1 MEVEK
6 KFVNTF
12 CIVAVLCSFALTGF
26 KLISGVTP
34 QYYLTIITL
43 SVAITTYLINRKY
56 SKLAFFLIKIPGLL
70 VIYLFDDGVSSNAG
84 YFLYYFP
91 YILLSFLYGKSNKN
105 ILYYVDIF
113 IIVTIFCLVNFTDIP
128 PKLGLQIPKPQNHN
142 LYLLNLC
149 ISIFLSL
156 YLLNLFLNNVIKSKR
171 EGTANEA
178 KLLTLIGSSSNM
190 IWSIDLQYKLTSA
203 NETVIA
209 TYERHYSR
217 KVDIGKS
224 VLEGIPK
231 DDYKYWRSCY
241 DRTLAGETFKSEQ
254 QYSIENNVTR
264 ILEYTFTPIKEKDI
278 ITGLFVTSNDITA
291 FKQYENEILEREKNL
306 SLIVQSFDDILFE
319 IDSNHTIINVWS
331 NDNSKLNYPL
341 KDIIGKKLKDFN
353 TSGLGDTFDDLITK
367 VFISGETLKHEF
379 ETTVKEKKMWFMAN
393 ISLINDEDPR
403 ISIKLEEIT
412 SRKNNEL
419 ETIRQK
425 EFLNQLINN
434 LPVGIFAKD
443 VSEDLKYTIWNN
455 ELEKMFGLKN
465 SDVIGKTDFDIF
477 KINEDL
483 DDFVDTDSIVLESK
497 EPLIINNLNV
507 NTPTGVIIAKTIKI
521 PIYNEAGEP
530 EQVIGILENITEIK
544 RVQDDLISAEKRWN
558 YALTG
563 SRDGVWDLDLSSK
576 VIYYSPVFKKML
588 GYDENEFDNSTLAWE
603 KHVHPK
609 DIQNALLEFKKHIEG
624 ISEFYQTEYRIR
636 CKDGN
641 YTWVLDRGKIA
652 EYNQDGAPER
662 FIGTIT
668 DINHLKELE
677 EKSKNNEELL
687 RSINQNITEAI
698 YRSTTTEGLIY
709 INKSFIDMFGFNSYE
724 EAIKTPIHELY
735 DSHHDR
741 DIVIQELLEQKTIHN
756 KEVLLRKKTGETFWG
771 LISTI
776 CIENENG
783 NCYFDGAIRDISSI
797 KQIEEQ
803 LIQAKEMAEAAAK
816 AKGLFLSTMSHEI
829 RTPMNAVI
837 GIANLLLNENPTK
850 EQLESLQTLKFSAE
864 SLMYL
869 INDIL
874 DFSKIDAG
882 KIELESTEFNLS
894 QLLVNIKQS
903 FISKA
908 EEKGL
913 KIHLQIDPELP
924 QILIGDPIRVAQII
938 TNLIS
943 NAIKFTEIGYINLEA
958 KVKENTSEST
968 FINFSIS
975 DTGIGIPP
983 DKIPYIF
990 EHFIQ
995 ASSDTTRKYG
1005 GTGLGLAITKK
1016 LIELFDS
1023 QISVESNV
1031 GMGTKFFFDLRFVKS
1046 DQLNLIIEPKRQL
1059 KIEPLTG
1066 MKILLVEDNDINTF
1080 VVVRFLKNWD
1090 IAYDVAQNGAIAV
1103 DMHNKNRYDLILM
1116 DLQMPVMDGYEAT
1129 IAMRLKDKKTPII
1142 ALTANAFSDI
1152 KQKVLEVGMN
1162 DYITKPFEPDNLYK
1176 KIKACQ
1182 NLNNTGPLKLF

>member
-34 QYYLTIITL
+34 QYYLTVITL
-43 SVAITTYLINRKY
+43 TVAITTYLINRKY

-105 ILYYVDIF
+105 ILYYIDIF

-156 YLLNLFLNNVIKSKR
+156 YLLNLFLNNVIKTKR
-171 EGTANEA
+171 EGTSNEA
-178 KLLTLIGSSSNM
+178 KLLTLIGSSNNM
-190 IWSIDLQYKLTSA
+190 IWSIDLEYKLTSA
-203 NETVIA
+203 NDTVIS
-209 TYERHYSR
+209 TYERHYKR
-217 KVDIGKS
+217 KVDIGQS
-224 VLEGIPK
+224 VLEGIPLA
-231 DDYKYWRSCY
+231 DYKYWRTCY
-241 DRTLAGETFKSEQ
+241 DRTFAGETFKSEQ
-254 QYSIENNVTR
+254 QYSTESVGIR
-264 ILEYTFTPIKEKDI
+264 ILEYTFTPIRENGI
-278 ITGLFVTSNDITA
+278 ITGLFVTSNDVTA
-291 FKQYENEILEREKNL
+291 SKQYEKEILEREKNL
-306 SLIVQSFDDILFE
+306 SLIVHSFDDILFE
-319 IDSNHTIINVWS
+319 IDSNHNIINVWS
-331 NDNSKLNYPL
+331 NDNSKLKYPL
-341 KDIIGKKLKDFN
+341 EEIIGKNIKEFN
-353 TSGLGDTFDDLITK
+353 SSGLGDVFDDLIGK
-367 VFISGETLKHEF
+367 VFISGETLKREF
-379 ETTVKEKKMWFMAN
+379 EITINEKRMWFMAN
-393 ISLINDEDPR
+393 ISLINDEEPR
-403 ISIKLEEIT
+403 VSIKLEET
-412 SRKNNEL
+412 TLRKNNEL

-443 VSEDLKYTIWNN
+443 VLDDLKYTIWNN
-455 ELEKMFGLKN
+455 ELEKMFGLKTE
-465 SDVIGKTDFDIF
+465 DVVGKTDFDIF
-477 KINEDL
+477 KINEEL
-483 DDFVDTDSIVLESK
+483 DDFVDTDSIVIESK

-507 NTPTGVIIAKTIKI
+507 KTPGGVIIAKTIKI
-521 PIYNEAGEP
+521 PIFNENGKAV
-530 EQVIGILENITEIK
+530 QVIGILENITEIK
-544 RVQDDLISAEKRWN
+544 RVQDDLINAEKRWN

-563 SRDGVWDLDLSSK
+563 SRDGVWDLDLRSR

-588 GYDENEFDNSTLAWE
+588 GYEENEFDNSTIEWE
-603 KHVHPK
+603 NHVHPK
-609 DIQNALLEFKKHIEG
+609 DIQNTLKEFKNHIDG
-624 ISEFYQTEYRIR
+624 KSEFYQTEYRIR

-652 EYNQDGAPER
+652 EYENGLPIR

-698 YRSTTTEGLIY
+698 YRSTTNEGLIY
-709 INKSFIDMFGFNSYE
+709 INKSFIDMFGFSSYE
-724 EAIKTPIHELY
+724 EAIKTPIYDLY
-735 DSHHDR
+735 ESHRDR
-741 DIVIQELLEQKTIHN
+741 DMVINELLQFKTIHN
-756 KEVLLRKKTGETFWG
+756 KEVLLRKKSGETFWG

-783 NCYFDGAIRDISSI
+783 NFYFDGAIRDISSI

-803 LIQAKEMAEAAAK
+803 LIHAKELAEAAAK

-837 GIANLLLNENPTK
+837 GIANLLLNENPSK
-850 EQLESLQTLKFSAE
+850 EQLESLHTLKFSAE

-882 KIELESTEFNLS
+882 KIELENTEFNLT
-894 QLLVNIKQS
+894 QLLVNIRQS
-903 FISKA
+903 FLSKA

-913 KIHLQIDPELP
+913 KFHLQIDSEIP
-924 QILIGDPIRVAQII
+924 QVLIGDPIRVAQII
-938 TNLIS
+938 TNLVS
-943 NAIKFTEIGYINLEA
+943 NAIKFTDAGEIYLEA
-958 KVKENTSEST
+958 LIKDKSNENSQ
-968 FINFSIS
+968 IYFSIR
-975 DTGIGIPP
+975 DTGIGIHP

-1005 GTGLGLAITKK
+1005 GTGLGLAITQK

-1023 QISVESNV
+1023 HISVESKL
-1031 GMGTKFFFDLRFVKS
+1031 GAGTKFFFELKFSNS
-1046 DQLNLIIEPKRQL
+1046 DQLNLVIEPKKQL

-1080 VVVRFLKNWD
+1080 VVVRFLKKWN
-1090 IAYDVAQNGAIAV
+1090 ISYDVAQNGAIAV
-1103 DMHNKNRYDLILM
+1103 DFHNKNKYDLILM

-1129 IAMRLKDKKTPII
+1129 IAIRQKDKKTPII

-1162 DYITKPFEPDNLYK
+1162 DYVTKPFDPEELYK
-1176 KIKACQ
+1176 KIKAAK
-1182 NLNNTGPLKLF
+1182 NTNEIEPLKLF

>member
-34 QYYLTIITL
+34 QYYLTVITL
-43 SVAITTYLINRKY
+43 LVALTTYLINQKY

-91 YILLSFLYGKSNKN
+91 YILLSFLYGKSNKSL
-105 ILYYVDIF
+105 LYYVDIF

-142 LYLLNLC
+142 LYLLNLS

-156 YLLNLFLNNVIKSKR
+156 YLLNLFINNALKSKR
-171 EGTANEA
+171 EGTSNEA
-178 KLLTLIGSSSNM
+178 KLLTLIGGSSNM

-203 NETVIA
+203 NDTVLS
-209 TYERHYSR
+209 TYELEYGR
-217 KVDIGKS
+217 KISLGEN
-224 VLEGIPK
+224 VLEGLRK
-231 DDYKYWRSCY
+231 DDYKFWRTNY
-241 DRTLAGETFKSEQ
+241 DKTFAGETFKSELL
-254 QYSIENNVTR
+254 YNIKNGIR
-264 ILEYTFTPIKEKDI
+264 ILEYTYTPIKENDL

-291 FKQYENEILEREKNL
+291 FKEYENEILERERNL
-306 SLIVQSFDDILFE
+306 SLILQSFDDILLE

-331 NDNSKLNYPL
+331 NDNSKLDYPL
-341 KDIIGKKLKDFN
+341 NEIIGRKVIEFGNAD
-353 TSGLGDTFDDLITK
+353 LGPKFDNLISK

-379 ETTVKEKKMWFMAN
+379 ELTLKDKKLWFLAN
-393 ISLINDEDPR
+393 ISLINDAEPR
-403 ISIKLEEIT
+403 VSLKLEECT

-419 ETIRQK
+419 ETLRQK

-443 VSEDLKYTIWNN
+443 VYDNLRYTIWNS
-455 ELEKMFGLKN
+455 ELENMFGLKKI
-465 SDVIGKTDFDIF
+465 DVIGKTDFDIF

-483 DDFVDTDSIVLESK
+483 DDFVDTDTIVLESK

-563 SRDGVWDLDLSSK
+563 SRDGVWDLDLTSK
-576 VIYYSPVFKKML
+576 DIYYSPVFKKML
-588 GYDENEFDNSTLAWE
+588 GYDENEFDNSTIEWE
-603 KHVHPK
+603 KRVHPK
-609 DIQNALLEFKKHIEG
+609 DLQKALLEFQKHIEG
-624 ISEFYQTEYRIR
+624 FTEFYQTDYRIR

-668 DINHLKELE
+668 DINYLKELE
-677 EKSKNNEELL
+677 EKSKNSEELL
-687 RSINQNITEAI
+687 ISINQNITEAI
-698 YRSTTTEGLIY
+698 YRSTTKEGLIY

-735 DSHHDR
+735 DSHQDR
-741 DIVIQELLEQKTIHN
+741 DVVIKELLQQKTIHN
-756 KEVLLRKKTGETFWG
+756 KEVLLRKKSGETFWG

-797 KQIEEQ
+797 KLIEEQ

-837 GIANLLLNENPTK
+837 GIANLLLNENPSK

-874 DFSKIDAG
+874 DFSMIDAG

-913 KIHLQIDPELP
+913 KLHVQIDPELP

-943 NAIKFTEIGYINLEA
+943 NAVKFTEIGEINLEA
-958 KVKENTSEST
+958 KVIENTSEST
-968 FINFSIS
+968 VINFNIK

-1023 QISVESNV
+1023 QISVKSDV
-1031 GMGTKFFFDLRFVKS
+1031 GVGTKFFFDLRFINS
-1046 DQLNLIIEPKRQL
+1046 DQLNLIIEPKKL
-1059 KIEPLTG
+1059 IKIEPLTG
-1066 MKILLVEDNDINTF
+1066 MKILLVEDNNINVF
-1080 VVVRFLKNWD
+1080 VVARFLKNWD
-1090 IAYDVAQNGAIAV
+1090 ITYDVAQNGAIAL
-1103 DMHNKNRYDLILM
+1103 DMHHKSRYDLILM

-1129 IAMRLKDKKTPII
+1129 TAIRLKDKKTPII

-1152 KQKVLEVGMN
+1152 KLKVMEVGMN
-1162 DYITKPFEPDNLYK
+1162 DYITKPFDPDDLYK

-1182 NLNNTGPLKLF
+1182 NTKSTEPLKLF

>member
-34 QYYLTIITL
+34 QYYLTVITL
-43 SVAITTYLINRKY
+43 LVASTTYLINRKY

-105 ILYYVDIF
+105 VLYYVDIF
-113 IIVTIFCLVNFTDIP
+113 IIITIFCLVNFTDIP

-171 EGTANEA
+171 EGTSNEA

-203 NETVIA
+203 NDTVLS
-209 TYERHYSR
+209 TYEIEYGR
-217 KVDIGKS
+217 KINLGEN
-224 VLEGIPK
+224 VLEGLPK
-231 DDYKYWRSCY
+231 DDYKFWRIYY
-241 DRTLAGETFKSEQ
+241 DKTFAGETFKSERL
-254 QYSIENNVTR
+254 YNVKKGVR
-264 ILEYTFTPIKEKDI
+264 ILEYTFTPIKENES

-291 FKQYENEILEREKNL
+291 FKQYEKEILEREKNL
-306 SLIVQSFDDILFE
+306 SLIIQSFDDILFE
-319 IDSNHTIINVWS
+319 IDSNQTIINVWS
-331 NDNSKLNYPL
+331 NDSSNLKYPL
-341 KDIIGKKLKDFN
+341 TEIIGKKIKYFN
-353 TSGLGDTFDDLITK
+353 AEGLGIIFENLINK
-367 VFISGETLKHEF
+367 VFISGETIRHEF
-379 ETTVKEKKMWFMAN
+379 ETTIKDSRMWFLAN
-393 ISLINDEDPR
+393 ISLINDEEPR
-403 ISIKLEEIT
+403 VTIKLEEIT
-412 SRKNNEL
+412 SRKSNEL

-443 VSEDLKYTIWNN
+443 VSDDLKYTIWND

-465 SDVIGKTDFDIF
+465 NDVIGKTDFDIF

-483 DDFVDTDSIVLESK
+483 DDFVDTDSIVIESK

-507 NTPTGVIIAKTIKI
+507 NTPNGVIIAKTIKI
-521 PIYNEAGEP
+521 PIFNEAGEP

-544 RVQDDLISAEKRWN
+544 RVQDDLINAEKRWN

-563 SRDGVWDLDLSSK
+563 SRDGVWDLDLSSN
-576 VIYYSPVFKKML
+576 VIYYSPIFKKML
-588 GYDENEFDNSTLAWE
+588 GYEENEFDNSTLEWE
-603 KHVHPK
+603 NHVHPK
-609 DIQNALLEFKKHIEG
+609 DIKKTLEEFKNHIEG
-624 ISEFYQTEYRIR
+624 KSEFYQTEYRIK

-652 EYNQDGAPER
+652 EYNPNGTPIR

-698 YRSTTTEGLIY
+698 YRSTNKEGLIY
-709 INKSFIDMFGFNSYE
+709 INKSFIDMFGFNSFD
-724 EAIKTPIHELY
+724 EAIKTPIQNLY
-735 DSHHDR
+735 DSNHDR
-741 DIVIQELLEQKTIHN
+741 EIVINELLEQKTIHN
-756 KEVLLRKKTGETFWG
+756 KEVLLRKKNGETFWG

-776 CIENENG
+776 CVENENG

-803 LIQAKEMAEAAAK
+803 LIQAKELAEAAAK

-882 KIELESTEFNLS
+882 KIELESTEFHLG

-908 EEKGL
+908 DEKGL
-913 KIHLQIDPELP
+913 KLHLQVDPELP

-943 NAIKFTEIGYINLEA
+943 NAIKFTEIGDIKIEA
-958 KVKENTSEST
+958 KVKENTSERT
-968 FINFSIS
+968 IINFSIS

-1031 GMGTKFFFDLRFVKS
+1031 GVGTKFFFELRFINS
-1046 DQLNLIIEPKRQL
+1046 DQLNLIIEPKKHL

-1103 DMHNKNRYDLILM
+1103 ELHHKNRYDLILM

-1129 IAMRLKDKKTPII
+1129 IAIRLKDKKTPII

-1162 DYITKPFEPDNLYK
+1162 DYITKPFDPDDLYK

-1182 NLNNTGPLKLF
+1182 NLKDHRPLKLF

>member
-12 CIVAVLCSFALTGF
+12 CFVAVLCSFALTGF
-26 KLISGVTP
+26 KIISGVTP
-34 QYYLTIITL
+34 QYYLTL
-43 SVAITTYLINRKY
+43 ITTVVATTTYFINLKY
-56 SKLAFFLIKIPGLL
+56 SRLAFFLIKIPGLL

-105 ILYYVDIF
+105 ILYYIDIF
-113 IIVTIFCLVNFTDIP
+113 IILAIFFLVNFTDIP

-171 EGTANEA
+171 EGNSNEA
-178 KLLTLIGSSSNM
+178 KLLTLIGSSSNL
-190 IWSIDLQYKLTSA
+190 IWSVDKEYRLTSA
-203 NETVIA
+203 NDTVIS
-209 TYERHYSR
+209 TYEKHYKR
-217 KVDIGKS
+217 KIVIGENT
-224 VLEGIPK
+224 LEGLPK
-231 DDYKYWRSCY
+231 EDYNFWKINYEKALKGEVHKFEQKYIVS
-241 DRTLAGETFKSEQ
+241 TG
-254 QYSIENNVTR
+254 IR
-264 ILEYTFTPIKEKDI
+264 ILEYTLTPIRENKV
-278 ITGLFVTSNDITA
+278 ITGVFVTSNDITA
-291 FKQYENEILEREKNL
+291 SKQYENEILEREKNL
-306 SLIVQSFDDILFE
+306 SLIIKSFDDILIE
-319 IDSNHTIINVWS
+319 VDKNCKVINVWH
-331 NDNSKLNYPL
+331 NDETILSDYL
-341 KDIIGKKLKDFN
+341 KSIIGKNIIDFN
-353 TSGLGDTFDDLITK
+353 YKGIGALFNDLIDK
-367 VFISGETLKHEF
+367 VLTTGGSIKYEF
-379 ETTVKEKKMWFMAN
+379 EFTVNRHQNWYVAN
-393 ISLINDEDPR
+393 ISLVPDTDSN
-403 ISIKLEEIT
+403 ISIKMEEIT
-412 SRKNNEL
+412 IRKNNEL

-443 VSEDLKYTIWNN
+443 VTDNFKYTIWND
-455 ELEKMFGLKN
+455 ELEKMFGLLHK
-465 SDVIGKTDFDIF
+465 DVIGKTDFDIF
-477 KINEDL
+477 KINDEF
-483 DDFVDTDSIVLESK
+483 DDFVDTDSFVIDSK
-497 EPLIINNLNV
+497 EPLVIDKLNV
-507 NTPTGVIIAKTIKI
+507 NTPYGKIIAKTIKI
-521 PIYNEAGEP
+521 PIFSKDGKA

-544 RVQDDLISAEKRWN
+544 KVQDELINAEKRWN

-563 SRDGVWDLDLSSK
+563 SRDGIWDLNLLTNEM
-576 VIYYSPVFKKML
+576 YYSPVFKKML
-588 GYDENEFDNSTLAWE
+588 GYEENEFENTTDEWE
-603 KHVHPK
+603 NHVHPK
-609 DIQNALLEFKKHIEG
+609 DIQEALNEFRSHVSG
-624 ISEFYQTEYRIR
+624 LTSFYQTEYRIR

-652 EYNQDGAPER
+652 EYNNERKPIR

-677 EKSKNNEELL
+677 EKSKNNEALL

-698 YRSTTTEGLIY
+698 YRSTTNKGLVY
-709 INKSFIDMFGFNSYE
+709 INKSFVDMFGFNSYE
-724 EAIKTPIHELY
+724 EAIKTPIQELY
-735 DSHHDR
+735 DSHQDR
-741 DIVIQELLEQKTIHN
+741 DIVINELLEQKTIHN
-756 KEVLLRKKTGETFWG
+756 KEVLLRKKNGETFWG

-837 GIANLLLNENPTK
+837 GIANLLLNENPSK

-882 KIELESTEFNLS
+882 KIELESTEFNLA

-903 FISKA
+903 FQNRA

-913 KIHLQIDPELP
+913 RLNLMIDPQMP
-924 QILIGDPIRVAQII
+924 QVLIGDPVRVAQII

-943 NAIKFTEIGYINLEA
+943 NAIKFTENGTVTVEA
-958 KVKENTSEST
+958 SVNEITPENSAIY
-968 FINFSIS
+968 FKIS
-975 DTGIGIPP
+975 DTGIGISLE
-983 DKIPYIF
+983 KIPYIF
-990 EHFIQ
+990 DHFIQ

-1016 LIELFDS
+1016 LIELFNSQIYIDS
-1023 QISVESNV
+1023 QV
-1031 GMGTKFFFDLRFVKS
+1031 GIGTQFHFTLKFINS
-1046 DQLNLIIEPKRQL
+1046 HQLNQIVEPKKQ
-1059 KIEPLTG
+1059 INTEPLTG
-1066 MKILLVEDNDINTF
+1066 IKLLLVEDNDVNTF
-1080 VVVRFLKNWD
+1080 VVGRFLKNWD
-1090 IAYDVAQNGAIAV
+1090 VSFDVAQNGVIAI
-1103 DMHNKNRYDLILM
+1103 DMHRKSKYDLILM

-1129 IAMRLKDKKTPII
+1129 MAIRLKDKKIPII

-1152 KQKVLEVGMN
+1152 KQKVLDVGMN
-1162 DYITKPFEPDNLYK
+1162 DYITKPFDPDDLYK
-1176 KIKACQ
+1176 KIKNCKVEKKTDY
-1182 NLNNTGPLKLF
+1182 LRLF

>member
-43 SVAITTYLINRKY
+43 LVAITTYLINRKY

-105 ILYYVDIF
+105 VLYYIDIF

-171 EGTANEA
+171 EGSSNET

-190 IWSIDLQYKLTSA
+190 IWSIDLQYLLTSA
-203 NETVIA
+203 NETVLH
-209 TYERHYSR
+209 TYELEYGR
-217 KVDIGKS
+217 KIYIGQN
-224 VLEGIPK
+224 VLEGLPK
-231 DDYKYWRSCY
+231 DDYKYWRGNY
-241 DRTLAGETFKSEQ
+241 DRTFAGETFKSELL
-254 QYSIENNVTR
+254 YNVKAGIR
-264 ILEYTFTPIKEKDI
+264 ILEYTFTPIKENDVV
-278 ITGLFVTSNDITA
+278 TGLFVTSNDITA
-291 FKQYENEILEREKNL
+291 LKEYEREILEREKNL

-331 NDNSKLNYPL
+331 NDNSKLDYPL
-341 KDIIGKKLKDFN
+341 NEILGKNVIEFGNSD
-353 TSGLGDTFDDLITK
+353 LGQKFDDLISK

-379 ETTVKEKKMWFMAN
+379 DITINENKMWFVAN
-393 ISLINDEDPR
+393 ISLINDQEPR
-403 ISIKLEEIT
+403 VTIKLEEIT

-419 ETIRQK
+419 ETLRQK

-443 VSEDLKYTIWNN
+443 VSENLKYTIWNS

-465 SDVIGKTDFDIF
+465 IDVIGKTDFDIF

-483 DDFVDTDSIVLESK
+483 DDFVDTDSIVIESN
-497 EPLIINNLNV
+497 EPLLINNLNV
-507 NTPTGVIIAKTIKI
+507 NTPNGVIIAKTIKI

-544 RVQDDLISAEKRWN
+544 RVQDDLINAEKRWN

-563 SRDGVWDLDLSSK
+563 SRDGVWDLDLISK

-588 GYDENEFDNSTLAWE
+588 GFEEHEFENSTQEWE

-609 DIQNALLEFKKHIEG
+609 DIQKALDEFKNHIEG
-624 ISEFYQTEYRIR
+624 RAEFYQTEYRIM

-652 EYNQDGAPER
+652 EYNQDGKPVR

-698 YRSTTTEGLIY
+698 YRSTNNEGLIY
-709 INKSFIDMFGFNSYE
+709 INRSFIDMFGFNSYE
-724 EAIKTPIHELY
+724 EAIKTPIHDLY
-735 DSHHDR
+735 ESHHDR
-741 DIVIQELLEQKTIHN
+741 EVIINELLEQKTIHN
-756 KEVLLRKKTGETFWG
+756 KEVLLRKKSGETFWG

-776 CIENENG
+776 CIESENG
-783 NCYFDGAIRDISSI
+783 NAYFDGAIRDISSI
-797 KQIEEQ
+797 KLIEEQ

-882 KIELESTEFNLS
+882 KIELESTEFNLN

-913 KIHLQIDPELP
+913 KLNIQIDPELP

-943 NAIKFTEIGYINLEA
+943 NAIKFTENGDIKLEA

-968 FINFSIS
+968 IINFSIS

-1023 QISVESNV
+1023 RIEVESTV
-1031 GMGTKFFFDLRFVKS
+1031 GVGTKFFFELRFIKS
-1046 DQLNLIIEPKRQL
+1046 DQLNLIIEPKKHL

-1103 DMHNKNRYDLILM
+1103 DMHHKNRYDLILM

-1129 IAMRLKDKKTPII
+1129 KAMRLKDKKTPII

-1162 DYITKPFEPDNLYK
+1162 DYITKPFDPDDLYK

-1182 NLNNTGPLKLF
+1182 NLRETGPLKLF